1 MKERLLELLKKA
13 HSPYYKFN
21 VSAIVVTKDG
31 NKFEGVNVESSSQG
45 AGVCA
50 ERVAIYQAVTQG
62 YKKGDFKELHV
73 MGSGEKSSAPCFICR
88 QTLVDFF
95 DEDVLV
101 YLYTKERFER
111 SLTVKNLTPYS
122 YGEGDMK

>member
-1 MKERLLELLKKA
+1 MRERLLKLLENS
-13 HSPYYKFN
+13 HSPYYEFN

-73 MGSGEKSSAPCFICR
+73 MGSGDESSAPCFICR

-95 DEDVLV
+95 DEDVPV
-101 YLYTKERFER
+101 YLYTKERLEQT
-111 SLTVKNLTPYS
+111 LTVKSLTPYP